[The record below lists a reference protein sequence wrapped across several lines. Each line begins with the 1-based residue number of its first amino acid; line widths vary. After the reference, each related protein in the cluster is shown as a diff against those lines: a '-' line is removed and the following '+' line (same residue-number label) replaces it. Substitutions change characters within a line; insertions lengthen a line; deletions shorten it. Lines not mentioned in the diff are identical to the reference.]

1 MICQYV
7 CFLSLK
13 NKRIEIVVRIRVKR
27 YLTVK
32 IYQLNFKVVKNW
44 GFGRL
49 AQCKNQQKQVKR
61 VKANKAM
68 NKSTFALYLHL
79 YLSNLFDNTS

>member
-32 IYQLNFKVVKNW
+32 IYQLNFKVVKNN
-44 GFGRL
+44 GRL